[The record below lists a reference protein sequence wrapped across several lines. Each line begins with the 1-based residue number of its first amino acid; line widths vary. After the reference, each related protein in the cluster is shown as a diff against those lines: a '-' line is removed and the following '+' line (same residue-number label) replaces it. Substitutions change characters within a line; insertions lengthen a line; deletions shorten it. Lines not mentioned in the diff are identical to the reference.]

1 VASVEGNGGAAALE
15 APGLPAGARDV
26 LPVEAA
32 ELRAIEAA
40 LTATFAAYGYREV
53 MTPALELAGVMDRA
67 QEGGLGRAFRLF
79 DDQGRVLVLRPDLTI
94 PIARLV
100 ASRLGDHPGPVR
112 VSYVARAF
120 RPPPAGRPDA
130 AEQLQAGV
138 ELVGLAGPAADA
150 ELIGLLVEALRRAGL
165 AGLRVGVGDVS
176 LTQAVLDAL
185 EVRPA
190 ARARLGEAAAAR
202 NLVAWRRVTRDLGLA
217 PPAAALVGE
226 LPSLRGGAAVLERV
240 AAAAPAAGE
249 ACARLERMLALVDA
263 HGAGAEV
270 MLDLGV
276 QRDWGYYSGIVLE
289 AYAPGVG
296 SPVAMGG
303 RYDGLAARFGK
314 PRPAVGF
321 AISLDLLHRAL
332 AAGAAGADALRT
344 GVVLVGGLD
353 EELAAAQAV
362 RARGLPVIALPAGDL
377 TAEGLAGAEGWR
389 YVARREGTGFSLL
402 DRERGERVDS
412 PTLGEALSSRG

>member
-1 VASVEGNGGAAALE
+1 VTSLEGDGAASAALE
-15 APGLPAGARDV
+15 AAALPDGARDV
-26 LPVEAA
+26 LPVEAS

-40 LTATFAAYGYREV
+40 VTGAFATYGYREV
-53 MTPALELAGVMDRA
+53 MTPALELAAVMDRA

-79 DDQGRVLVLRPDLTI
+79 DEHGRVLVLRPDLTI
-94 PIARLV
+94 PVARLV

-120 RPPPAGRPDA
+120 RPPAAGRPDA

-138 ELVGLAGPAADA
+138 ELVGLSGPAADA
-150 ELIGLLVEALRRAGL
+150 ELIGLLVDALRRAGL

-176 LTQAVLDAL
+176 LIQAVLDAL
-185 EVRPA
+185 EVPA
-190 ARARLGEAAAAR
+190 PARARLGEAAGER
-202 NLVAWRRVTRDLGLA
+202 NLVAWRRVARELA
-217 PPAAALVGE
+217 LDQPAAALVAE
-226 LPSLRGGAAVLERV
+226 LPSLRGGPAVLERI

-249 ACARLERMLALVDA
+249 ACTRLERMLALVDA

-270 MLDLGV
+270 LLDLGV

-303 RYDGLAARFGK
+303 RYDGLAARFGRA
-314 PRPAVGF
+314 RPAVGF

-332 AAGAAGADALRT
+332 AGAAAAADPLRT
-344 GVVLVGGLD
+344 GLVLVGGLD
-353 EELAAAQAV
+353 EDLAAARAL
-362 RARGLPVIALPAGDL
+362 RARGLAVIALPAGDL

-389 YVARREGTGFSLL
+389 YVARRAAGGFSLL
-402 DRERGERVDS
+402 DRERGERVDCRA
-412 PTLGEALSSRG
+412 LEEALP